1 MKTLILTIGIIIG
14 FALSLAFN
22 AYGSYI
28 KLIQVPEYINGY
40 KTLDLL
46 NYLSELKAQKDANEL
61 KQIQPST
68 KTFKIK
74 KDTKETKG
82 IMSAEILLEY
92 EN

>member
-22 AYGSYI
+22 TYGSYI
-28 KLIQVPEYINGY
+28 NLIQVPEYINGY

-61 KQIQPST
+61 KPIPTST
-68 KTFKIK
+68 KIK
-74 KDTKETKG
+74 KDRKD
-82 IMSAEILLEY
+82 
-92 EN
+92 